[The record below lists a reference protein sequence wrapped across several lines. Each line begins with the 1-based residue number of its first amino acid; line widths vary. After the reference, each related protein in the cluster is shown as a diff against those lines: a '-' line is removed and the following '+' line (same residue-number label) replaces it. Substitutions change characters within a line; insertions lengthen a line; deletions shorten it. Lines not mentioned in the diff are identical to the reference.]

1 VRYVL
6 RRLEGVKMKV
16 KELKE
21 IIKDMSDDD
30 LVFVALYYKE
40 ESEEHIRENL
50 NEGEDFSITNEQW
63 EEVVEKMD
71 RDEGIWSE
79 LSGAWRDYLEKVY
92 NSTKKEGVNV

>member
-1 VRYVL
+1 MRYVL

-16 KELKE
+16 SHLKD
-21 IIKDMSDDD
+21 IIKHMDDDD
-30 LVFVALYYKE
+30 LIFVAIYDKE

-50 NEGEDFSITNEQW
+50 NDGEDFSITQEQW

-79 LSGAWRDYLEKVY
+79 ISDAWRDYLEKVY

>member
-1 VRYVL
+1 
-6 RRLEGVKMKV
+6 MKV
-16 KELKE
+16 RELKE

-50 NEGEDFSITNEQW
+50 NDGEDFFITNEQW

-79 LSGAWRDYLEKVY
+79 LTDAWRDYIEKVY
-92 NSTKKEGVNV
+92 KSTKQEGVNV